1 MKKMAKQKETNQLP
15 YEMIVKNHHLY
26 GQLHKA
32 HNQDYPNLLEW
43 KNQLDIILSPM
54 KLKKLQLENK

>member
-1 MKKMAKQKETNQLP
+1 MQKIWMRMMTIPCP